1 MSEKKEYS
9 PIEVAQEI
17 AKRISNQL
25 KKYED
30 TMAKSKN
37 SAHEIDAGEE
47 PNNDEAECPESLAAG
62 SQSSE
67 GSQEAPQGDSQESSE
82 EGEEKK
88 KVKKEGEEDNS
99 SEDESQEDES
109 QDSQEFEFRKSESG
123 MHTVQYK
130 TMAKGDLCKAK
141 IDEGMRAT
149 DKKKARA
156 DRNEGYKPHQKEKV
170 TADGARQFKVKESQ
184 AQLKDRL
191 KNKSKSP
198 SEEDLEYPMAASED
212 GKNNPS
218 FDREK
223 KDVEW
228 TKNQRNEIDR
238 SKPGKIKSN
247 RQDQAKHIEE
257 AKKRREAFR
266 QQGVLKSEENKVEET
281 KGIDLDKPRKSDK
294 DKENFK
300 RPMEKNGEEEKCCCE
315 EAADKEK
322 KVGVEKLKKF
332 LGKQKQVSPGMVQEP
347 QE

>member
-17 AKRISNQL
+17 AKRISSQL

-62 SQSSE
+62 SQASE
-67 GSQEAPQGDSQESSE
+67 GSQEASESVSE

-88 KVKKEGEEDNS
+88 KVKKEGEEDES

-109 QDSQEFEFRKSESG
+109 EDKQEFEFRKSESG

-130 TMAKGDLCKAK
+130 TMAKGAMYKAK

-170 TADGARQFKVKESQ
+170 TVDGHRQFKVGESQ
-184 AQLKDRL
+184 SQLKQRL
-191 KNKSKSP
+191 ASKPKSP
-198 SEEDLEYPMAASED
+198 SKEDLEYPMAASED
-212 GKNNPS
+212 GKLNPS

-223 KDVEW
+223 KDKEW
-228 TKNQRNEIDR
+228 TKDQRKEIDR

-247 RQDQAKHIEE
+247 RSDQAKHIEE
-257 AKKRREAFR
+257 AKKRRETFR

-281 KGIDLDKPRKSDK
+281 KGIDLDKERKSDK

-300 RPMEKNGEEEKCCCE
+300 RPMEKAGEAHC
-315 EAADKEK
+315 
-322 KVGVEKLKKF
+322 L
-332 LGKQKQVSPGMVQEP
+332 STP
-347 QE
+347 